1 MSGAQVQ
8 MVFRHL
14 DRVELRL
21 CQTFN
26 RSCRRWW
33 LQEIFSAVSWL
44 GNGIFWYVLMFFLAT
59 TQGRAGLIAA
69 SHMGGVGGA
78 GVLVY
83 RFLKQRT
90 VRERPFVAHA
100 GIRLGAAPLDRFS
113 FPSGHTLHAVAFSVI
128 ALSYFPV
135 LAWILVPFGMLTA
148 LSRIVLGLHY
158 PSDVI
163 VGAVLGL
170 LLAHLSFYI

>member
-1 MSGAQVQ
+1 MSGAQAS

-21 CQTFN
+21 CQPFN
-26 RSCRRWW
+26 RACRRRWV
-33 LQEIFSAVSWL
+33 QELFAAVSRL
-44 GNGIFWYVLMFFLAT
+44 GNGIFWYALMLFLAA

-69 SHMGGVGGA
+69 GHMGLVGA
-78 GVLVY
+78 ACLLLY
-83 RFLKQRT
+83 TLLKPRLM
-90 VRERPFVAHA
+90 RERPFVSHA
-100 GIRLGAAPLDRFS
+100 DIALGTAPLDRFS

-135 LAWILVPFGMLTA
+135 LAWVLVPFVALTA

-158 PSDVI
+158 PSDV
-163 VGAVLGL
+163 VAGAVLGL
-170 LLAHLSFYI
+170 LVAQLSFYV